1 MAIIRI
7 LNIQLHIL
15 FFCFSAANVF
25 YVRCGS
31 PEQAKTLSNVKILG
45 DGKVLSDSE
54 EKEYWTK
61 ANQDREEK
69 LGGKIKVKSTRLR
82 GKDKVFISL
91 TNFYDKCYQK
101 LNRFMKGKCLY
112 PLVKMV

>member
-1 MAIIRI
+1 LCIYF
-7 LNIQLHIL
+7 L
-15 FFCFSAANVF
+15 AANVF

-61 ANQDREEK
+61 ANKDREEK
-69 LGGKIKVKSTRLR
+69 LGGKVKVKTTRLR
-82 GKDKVFISL
+82 GKDKVSISL
-91 TNFYDKCYQK
+91 INFCGNGSKK
-101 LNRFMKGKCLY
+101 LDRFD
-112 PLVKMV
+112 

>member
-7 LNIQLHIL
+7 LNIQLHI
-15 FFCFSAANVF
+15 FFFSAANVF

-82 GKDKVFISL
+82 GKDKVSITL
-91 TNFYDKCYQK
+91 TNFYDKCFEKARPFYEREMS
-101 LNRFMKGKCLY
+101 LSFS
-112 PLVKMV
+112 

>member
-1 MAIIRI
+1 MYI
-7 LNIQLHIL
+7 
-15 FFCFSAANVF
+15 SAANVF

-69 LGGKIKVKSTRLR
+69 LSGKVKVKSTRLR

-91 TNFYDKCYQK
+91 INFLWQVLRKARKFFDK
-101 LNRFMKGKCLY
+101 KCISS
-112 PLVKMV
+112 LVKRSSLLDHL